1 VQDNFLYCGTVVLLM
16 PPQKPAKQPSGP
28 LAGLYT
34 GMKREKRKPG
44 EEKPKEDLF
53 LKYTAWAAKT
63 FKGLGRGAK
72 YSEEQA
78 SVMDFVGYRVT
89 PEDFRAAEMGAL
101 FIGIVIWLLVIVA
114 TYVAVGLFLLKTPS
128 LVPEDVL
135 ASILFLGGAAAGLI
149 APLALFML
157 YQLYPSM
164 QANKEKMLAIG
175 YMPEIIN
182 YLIMSM
188 RLSPNLEKAVEFAAN
203 HGRGKIAEDLK
214 KVVWDV
220 QIGKYLSVE
229 EALDDLAYKWGAYN
243 DDFKQALMII
253 RASVLEADQP
263 RREALL
269 EKAIDGVLE
278 GSKEKMDLFA
288 RQLHAPTVYLYYF
301 GVLLPLMLAIVLPI
315 GSSLMPG
322 LPFARPEFLF
332 LIYVVGLPIGIFV
345 LGSMILG
352 GRPPTYE
359 PPEIPEDFPGLP
371 PKGTMRLGGM
381 NVPYLPLAIVVAVAL
396 LLGGYF
402 ADQIVTIQGLTIPDI
417 GIGLGEIAVSEGIPP
432 YQWAETLPKMPQI
445 MLPYVD
451 VPYNYF
457 GMLSS
462 FGLLIGIA
470 VGTSVYLFGKYGAR
484 KKVQDEIRSMET
496 EFKDATYILASRL
509 GENRPIEDA
518 MKHAVEFLPKSKL
531 ANQVFRRV
539 LDNIT
544 SMGMT
549 LDEAIFNPTFGAI
562 KDLPSKTI
570 RSGMS
575 ILVDSVGLGV
585 NVAAKSLIGL
595 SMQLRNAE
603 KIDLMLR
610 RLLEDVTSMLKTMGT
625 FIAPIVLGVVTSLQ
639 GVIVGAIAGQDCPEQ
654 PEFEA
659 QMPGAGFFSG
669 ATKIGNMFCK
679 QKGAVTTDPLQFTF
693 IMGIYV
699 VEVVTL
705 LTYFNAQVED
715 SGNKLHTYMSIATAL
730 PLATALF
737 CIVAYFAGATLAT
750 AGTAGG

>member
-1 VQDNFLYCGTVVLLM
+1 MQDNFLYCGTVVLLM
-16 PPQKPAKQPSGP
+16 PPQKPAKPSGP

-34 GMKREKRKPG
+34 GIKKEKRRPA
-44 EEKPKEDLF
+44 EEKPREDLF

-72 YSEEQA
+72 YSDEQA

-101 FIGIVIWLLVIVA
+101 FIGVIVWLA
-114 TYVAVGLFLLKTPS
+114 VVIASYLAVGLFLLKTPS
-128 LVPEDVL
+128 LAPEDVFGNV
-135 ASILFLGGAAAGLI
+135 LFLGGAAIGLL
-149 APLALFML
+149 APIALFMA
-157 YQLYPSM
+157 YQMWPSM

-175 YMPEIIN
+175 YMPEIVN

-229 EALDDLAYKWGAYN
+229 EALDELAYKWGAYN
-243 DDFKQALMII
+243 DDFKQALMTI
-253 RASVLEADQP
+253 RASVLEADQA

-269 EKAIDGVLE
+269 EKAIEGVLE

-322 LPFARPEFLF
+322 LPFSRPEFLF
-332 LIYVVGLPIGIFV
+332 LIYAVGLPIGIYA
-345 LGSMILG
+345 LGNMILG

-359 PPEIPEDFPGLP
+359 APEIPEDFPGLP
-371 PKGTMRLGGM
+371 PRGTMRIGGATI
-381 NVPYLPLAIVVAVAL
+381 PYVPLAIVIAVAL
-396 LLGGYF
+396 VFAGYF
-402 ADQIVTIQGLTIPDI
+402 ADQLVTIRGLTIPDF
-417 GIGLGEIAVSEGIPP
+417 GLGEIVVSEGIPE
-432 YQWAETLPKMPQI
+432 YQWAEELPKKPQITLPY
-445 MLPYVD
+445 LET
-451 VPYNYF
+451 PYNYF
-457 GMLSS
+457 GMLSV
-462 FGLLIGIA
+462 FGVLLGVA
-470 VGTSVYLFGKYGAR
+470 GGASAYLFGKYAER
-484 KKVQDEIRSMET
+484 KKVQDEIRGMEK
-496 EFKDATYILASRL
+496 EFKDATYVLASRL

-531 ANQVFRRV
+531 ASQVFRRI

-544 SMGMT
+544 SLGMT
-549 LDEAIFNPTFGAI
+549 LDEAIFNPTFGAV

-570 RSGMS
+570 KSGMS

-639 GVIVGAIAGQDCPEQ
+639 GVIVGAIAGQECPEK

-669 ATKIGNMFCK
+669 ATKIGNLFCK

-693 IMGIYV
+693 VMGIYV
-699 VEVVTL
+699 IEVVTL

-737 CIVAYFAGATLAT
+737 CIVAYFASATLAT
-750 AGTAGG
+750 AGTAAA

>member
-1 VQDNFLYCGTVVLLM
+1 M

-34 GMKREKRKPG
+34 GMKREKRRPE

-53 LKYTAWAAKT
+53 IRYTSWAAKT
-63 FKGLGRGAK
+63 FKGMGRGAK

-78 SVMDFVGYRVT
+78 SVMDFIGYRVT

-101 FIGIVIWLLVIVA
+101 FIGVIIWFVLAIVA
-114 TYVAVGLFLLKTPS
+114 YVAVGLFMLKTPS
-128 LVPEDVL
+128 LAPEQVM
-135 ASILFLGGAAAGLI
+135 ASILFLGGAGAGLI
-149 APLALFML
+149 VPLALFMV
-157 YQLYPSM
+157 YQMYPSM

-175 YMPEIIN
+175 YMPEIVN

-188 RLSPNLEKAVEFAAN
+188 RLSQNLEKAVEFAAN
-203 HGRGKIAEDLK
+203 HGRGKIAEDFK
-214 KVVWDV
+214 KIVWDV

-315 GSSLMPG
+315 GSTFMPG
-322 LPFARPEFLF
+322 LPFGRPEVLF
-332 LIYVVGLPIGIFV
+332 LIYAIFLPMGIFA

-371 PKGTMRLGGM
+371 PKGIMKIRGM
-381 NVPYLPLAIVVAVAL
+381 NVPYVPLAIVIAIAL
-396 LLGGYF
+396 MLGGYF
-402 ADQIVTIQGLTIPDI
+402 ADQLLTIH
-417 GIGLGEIAVSEGIPP
+417 GISLQVPAPLDTMLGNEIVVEGIPE
-432 YQWAETLPKMPQI
+432 YQWAEALPKKPQITLPFLEI
-445 MLPYVD
+445 
-451 VPYNYF
+451 PYNYF
-457 GMLSS
+457 GMLST

-470 VGTSVYLFGKYGAR
+470 GGTSVYLTGKYSAR

-496 EFKDATYILASRL
+496 EFKDAMYVLASRL

-549 LDEAIFNPTFGAI
+549 LDEAIFNPTFGAV
-562 KDLPSKTI
+562 KDMPSKTI

-575 ILVDSVGLGV
+575 ILIDSVSLGV

-639 GVIVGAIAGQDCPEQ
+639 GVIVGAIAGQDCPEA
-654 PEFEA
+654 PETGS
-659 QMPGAGFFSG
+659 MSG
-669 ATKIGNMFCK
+669 ATGFLSGASNMGNLFCK
-679 QKGAVTTDPLQFTF
+679 KEGAVTTDPMQFTF

-699 VEVVTL
+699 VEVVIL

-737 CIVAYFAGATLAT
+737 CIVSYFAGATLAT
-750 AGTAGG
+750 AGGG